1 MNTLLI
7 DAGNSRLKWA
17 RLARGHYRRGGS
29 LEWQA
34 ARLPALLKKLLRSAA
49 PIGAVWFSSVAG
61 AEFEQGLR
69 RAARAAS
76 LPAPRR
82 VRTRRRAGGVRNGY
96 TETWRLGVDR
106 WVALI
111 GARQLFP
118 DSALCVVDVGTAL
131 TIDLLDERG
140 RHRGGAIIPG
150 PALMAASLIKET
162 AGIARRARGAAGGGG
177 RGLFARQTSAGLR
190 QGARYACA
198 ALIERAAEEAT
209 ALLGARPLL
218 VLAGGAAP
226 SIAPVLRARYRRVDD
241 LVLRGLAVLAGQHTG

>member
-209 ALLGARPLL
+209 ALGARPLL

-226 SIAPVLRARYRRVDD
+226 SVAPVLRARYRRVDD